1 MRYYNLTLNNYL
13 LNPSNYNILRS
24 IAFKSL
30 LKKKFIER
38 DEFDTGYR
46 LILNYGHS
54 FGHAIEKI
62 TNFKI
67 PHGLAVAHGM
77 NMANF
82 FSLNLNLME
91 KMNLKILKTLKKISK
106 FK

>member
-1 MRYYNLTLNNYL
+1 MVSKKTDWRYYNHFNNYL
-13 LNPSNYNILRS
+13 FNPSNYNILRS

-30 LKKKFIER
+30 LIKKNLLREMSLIQV
-38 DEFDTGYR
+38 TR

-82 FSLNLNLME
+82 FL
-91 KMNLKILKTLKKISK
+91 
-106 FK
+106 